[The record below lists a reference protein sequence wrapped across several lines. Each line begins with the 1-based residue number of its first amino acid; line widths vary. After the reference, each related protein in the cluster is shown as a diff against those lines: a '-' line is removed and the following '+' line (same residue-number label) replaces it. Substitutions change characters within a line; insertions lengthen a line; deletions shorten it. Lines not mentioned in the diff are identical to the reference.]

1 MNLFI
6 GAGRLTRDPEILYTP
21 TGKMVAR
28 FTIAIS
34 RPKSASGEKIT
45 DFINCQ
51 AWEKTAE
58 LIGSYFTKGSGIT
71 VEGQLNIDQVT
82 SDDGTRKTYAKINVS
97 KVHFQLS
104 NQDAPLPDTYQTQTN
119 QPAPVGDIDDDV
131 PF

>member
-34 RPKSASGEKIT
+34 RPKSASGDKIT

-82 SDDGTRKTYAKINVS
+82 EVDGTRKTYAKINVS
-97 KVHFQLS
+97 KVHFPLS
-104 NQDAPLPDTYQTQTN
+104 KSDQTN
-119 QPAPVGDIDDDV
+119 QPDQPAPVSDIDTDDC